1 MSEHHALHARPL
13 FSPFALCFSI
23 YIYIYIHDF
32 AHLVSR
38 RKGTPISL
46 VWFANSW
53 PPSQSAIVVSIVR
66 AVYIEDLIRRD
77 PDVFWSEGRV
87 AIWSCVEVNLGIVCN
102 CLVLL
107 RPFVYR
113 HIPWLVGQRSGPPR
127 HRRWPRRTALASRS
141 IGGHAFHPWHA
152 GRHDD
157 DDDEDKDDERT
168 GGRCNV
174 SCPNSG
180 AGSPPK
186 KCARGVLVESMVA
199 VEYQEK
205 EVRARSLEDEEEGVK
220 AEQGAEEPR
229 QRNAVSVIVV
239 GGGDTAGPQ
248 SAPATT
254 LEAVV

>member
-1 MSEHHALHARPL
+1 M
-13 FSPFALCFSI
+13 FFFFFFI
-23 YIYIYIHDF
+23 YILDLPI
-32 AHLVSR
+32 LSR
-38 RKGTPISL
+38 DEKKL
-46 VWFANSW
+46 FANSRH
-53 PPSQSAIVVSIVR
+53 PSQSAIVVSIVR

-152 GRHDD
+152 GRHHDD
-157 DDDEDKDDERT
+157 DDDDDERT
-168 GGRCNV
+168 GGRCDV
-174 SCPNSG
+174 SCPKSG

-186 KCARGVLVESMVA
+186 KCAGGVLVESMVA

-220 AEQGAEEPR
+220 AEQGAEQPG
-229 QRNAVSVIVV
+229 QRNALSVVVV